1 MTEDKP
7 DYILSMG
14 TAMQNIRTSYLGG
27 VNNAEDAYLNFSDY
41 DWAWNNDPY
50 NPVSYLADYNVL
62 ERDVTHCSYE
72 LARYSSTE
80 VSAAYEKIKGYFAR
94 GLIFS
99 SEDAKRIRTAGEYAA
114 SASAIQLIA
123 AETGCH
129 VSEFEL
135 I

>member
-1 MTEDKP
+1 MTYTFFNASGGCNVIYDSVSGAVINASELEA
-7 DYILSMG
+7 YICD
-14 TAMQNIRTSYLGG
+14 AMDPCGESIDRMPEKCPSEIR
-27 VNNAEDAYLNFSDY
+27 
-41 DWAWNNDPY
+41 
-50 NPVSYLADYNVL
+50 
-62 ERDVTHCSYE
+62 YE

-80 VSAAYEKIKGYFAR
+80 VSAAYEKIKGYFAC

-99 SEDAKRIRTAGEYAA
+99 SEDAKRIRTAGEHSA
-114 SASAIQLIA
+114 SASTIQLIA

>member
-1 MTEDKP
+1 MTYTFFNASEGSNVIYDSVSGAVINASELEA
-7 DYILSMG
+7 YICD
-14 TAMQNIRTSYLGG
+14 AMDPCGESIGRMPEKCPSEIR
-27 VNNAEDAYLNFSDY
+27 
-41 DWAWNNDPY
+41 
-50 NPVSYLADYNVL
+50 
-62 ERDVTHCSYE
+62 YE